1 MLGTWERRGSVLKTR
16 KNLCQEVP
24 RTSSASLR
32 VYVESCIS
40 LLSSL
45 ALFLNA
51 QNANQRQQVWI
62 TSKAIAAGE
71 IIDEKN
77 VKLIQ
82 VDLGEVSSNYLDE
95 SIELFGQSSL
105 QPLSLGTLLKPEHIG
120 FKSNLR
126 NVALRISNG
135 HLPPSL
141 KMNDFIDVWFSDP
154 ITLTSTLIIP
164 KISVVWIDE
173 VDSNFGG
180 VTTVV
185 VAVPEANVPQLVN
198 SARADGLDLV
208 HREN

>member
-1 MLGTWERRGSVLKTR
+1 VKSSNRLKLKKSQRIYMTMGI
-16 KNLCQEVP
+16 
-24 RTSSASLR
+24 
-32 VYVESCIS
+32 CIS
-40 LLSSL
+40 LLSSF

-105 QPLSLGTLLKPEHIG
+105 HPLSLGTLLKPEHIG

-126 NVALRISNG
+126 HVALRISNG

>member
-1 MLGTWERRGSVLKTR
+1 MMKFKKKVKSSNRLKLKKSQRIYMTMGI
-16 KNLCQEVP
+16 
-24 RTSSASLR
+24 
-32 VYVESCIS
+32 CIS

-82 VDLGEVSSNYLDE
+82 VDLGEVSSNYLNE
-95 SIELFGQSSL
+95 TIELFGQSSL

>member
-1 MLGTWERRGSVLKTR
+1 MIKFKKKVKSSNRLKLKKSQRIYMTMGIF
-16 KNLCQEVP
+16 
-24 RTSSASLR
+24 
-32 VYVESCIS
+32 IS
-40 LLSSL
+40 LLSSF
-45 ALFLNA
+45 ALFINA

-95 SIELFGQSSL
+95 TTELFGQSSL

>member
-1 MLGTWERRGSVLKTR
+1 MMKFKKKVKSSNRLKLKKSQRIYMTMGI
-16 KNLCQEVP
+16 
-24 RTSSASLR
+24 
-32 VYVESCIS
+32 CIS

-95 SIELFGQSSL
+95 TIELFGQSSL

>member
-1 MLGTWERRGSVLKTR
+1 MIKFKKKVKSSNRLKLKKSQRIYMTMGI
-16 KNLCQEVP
+16 
-24 RTSSASLR
+24 
-32 VYVESCIS
+32 CIS

-95 SIELFGQSSL
+95 TIELFGQSSL

-154 ITLTSTLIIP
+154 ITLTSTLIIS

>member
-1 MLGTWERRGSVLKTR
+1 MIKFKKKVKSSNRLKLKKSQRIYMTMGI
-16 KNLCQEVP
+16 
-24 RTSSASLR
+24 
-32 VYVESCIS
+32 CIS

>member
-1 MLGTWERRGSVLKTR
+1 MMKFKKKVKSSNRLKLKKSQRIYMTMGI
-16 KNLCQEVP
+16 
-24 RTSSASLR
+24 
-32 VYVESCIS
+32 CIS
-40 LLSSL
+40 LLSSF

-82 VDLGEVSSNYLDE
+82 VDLGEVSINYLDE
-95 SIELFGQSSL
+95 TIELFGQSSL

>member
-1 MLGTWERRGSVLKTR
+1 MIKFRKKVKSSNRLKLKKSQRIYMTMGI
-16 KNLCQEVP
+16 
-24 RTSSASLR
+24 
-32 VYVESCIS
+32 CIS
-40 LLSSL
+40 LLSSF
-45 ALFLNA
+45 ALFINA

-95 SIELFGQSSL
+95 TTELFGQSSL